1 MRWKKLHL
9 RGIGAALGEIIAVD
23 DLESA
28 RTLPGATS
36 QRAVSI
42 ARDSTGMDLAVRAG
56 RNALASM
63 AMTATGP
70 LPIPDLHFH
79 AAIWRGSRGIDFW
92 SRAAYVRSRLGLPA
106 GRGIATELNAMSN
119 SLVGGIDI
127 SARILAGSPD
137 LDTVLLTGG
146 ETFGPPAFDHLTADH
161 GIAYGDGGSALIL
174 GRHPGLARI
183 LATSSY
189 TDPTLE
195 QLHRGN
201 HRFAPAGTTE
211 LGIER
216 IRERKRQYTDTVGA
230 ASVTRRNHDGVHAVM
245 DEALRD
251 ADLQLDQLRWI
262 LLPHYGRHLL
272 DTQCLKPL
280 GITADRTLCHAG
292 DQWGHIG
299 PNDQIIGLTHL
310 LARGAVDPGDHVA
323 LLGIGIGMTWTA
335 TILRI
340 NRTDPGLRPYAPALR
355 WPWTS
360 SRAPAE
366 RPDLPTPSSRPAQ
379 PSSGDPRACELPFR
393 RPATGIP
400 PC

>member
-1 MRWKKLHL
+1 MRWKNLHL
-9 RGIGAALGEIIAVD
+9 RGIGAALGEIVAVD

-28 RTLPGATS
+28 QTLCGATS

-63 AMTATGP
+63 AMTTTGP
-70 LPIPDLHFH
+70 LPVPDLHFH

-106 GRGIATELNAMSN
+106 GHGIATELNAMSN

-127 SARILAGSPD
+127 SARVLAGSPD

-174 GRHPGLARI
+174 GRQTGYATI

-201 HRFAPAGTTE
+201 HRFLPAGTTE

-216 IRERKRQYTDTVGA
+216 IRERKRQYTNAVGVS
-230 ASVTRRNHDGVHAVM
+230 SVVRRNHDGVRAVM
-245 DEALRD
+245 DEALHDSELR
-251 ADLQLDQLRWI
+251 LDQLRWI
-262 LLPHYGRHLL
+262 LLPHYGRYLL
-272 DTQCLKPL
+272 DTQCLQPL

-299 PNDQIIGLTHL
+299 PNDQIVGLTHL
-310 LARGAVDPGDHVA
+310 LACGAVVPGDHVA

-335 TILRI
+335 AILRI
-340 NRTDPGLRPYAPALR
+340 DMAPPDLSGLAPPLR
-355 WPWTS
+355 WPW
-360 SRAPAE
+360 RAPA
-366 RPDLPTPSSRPAQ
+366 DAQ
-379 PSSGDPRACELPFR
+379 R
-393 RPATGIP
+393 
-400 PC
+400 

>member
-1 MRWKKLHL
+1 MQWKNLHI
-9 RGIGAALGEIIAVD
+9 RGVGAALGDIVAVE
-23 DLESA
+23 DLEPA
-28 RTLPGATS
+28 RTLHEATS
-36 QRAVSI
+36 QRGVSI
-42 ARDSTGMDLAVRAG
+42 ARNSTGMDLAIRAG

-63 AMTATGP
+63 AMTTTGP
-70 LPIPDLHFH
+70 LPVPDMHFH

-106 GRGIATELNAMSN
+106 GRGIATEFNAMSN

-127 SARILAGSPD
+127 SARVLAGSPD

-174 GRHPGLARI
+174 GRHRGLAQI

-201 HRFAPAGTTE
+201 DRFLPAGTTE

-216 IRERKRQYTDTVGA
+216 IHERKRQYTDVVGA
-230 ASVTRRNHDGVHAVM
+230 ASVTRRNHEGVRAVI
-245 DEALRD
+245 DEALHD
-251 ADLQLDQLRWI
+251 ANLSLDQLRWV

-272 DTQCLKPL
+272 DTHCLRPL
-280 GITADRTLCHAG
+280 GITTDRTLSHAG

-299 PNDQIIGLTHL
+299 PNDQLIGLTHL
-310 LARGAVDPGDHVA
+310 LTRGAVAPGDHVA

-335 TILRI
+335 GIVRI
-340 NRTDPGLRPYAPALR
+340 DSVPDGLSALAPPLR
-355 WPWTS
+355 WPWRRTE
-360 SRAPAE
+360 RQQEPAA
-366 RPDLPTPSSRPAQ
+366 D
-379 PSSGDPRACELPFR
+379 
-393 RPATGIP
+393 
-400 PC
+400 

>member
-1 MRWKKLHL
+1 M
-9 RGIGAALGEIIAVD
+9 AVD

-28 RTLPGATS
+28 RTLRDATS

-42 ARDSTGMDLAVRAG
+42 ARGSTGMDLAVRAG

-63 AMTATGP
+63 AITTTGP
-70 LPIPDLHFH
+70 LPVPDLHFH

-127 SARILAGSPD
+127 SARVLAGSPD

-174 GRHPGLARI
+174 GRHPGLAHI

-201 HRFAPAGTTE
+201 HRFAPAGSTE

-216 IRERKRQYTDTVGA
+216 IRERKRQYTDAVGA
-230 ASVTRRNHDGVHAVM
+230 ASVARRNQDGVRAVI

-251 ADLQLDQLRWI
+251 ADLDLDQIRWV

-272 DTQCLKPL
+272 DTHCLQPL

-310 LARGAVDPGDHVA
+310 LTRGAVAPGDHVA

-335 TILRI
+335 AILRI
-340 NRTDPGLRPYAPALR
+340 DATPSGLSVLAPPLR
-355 WPWTS
+355 WPW
-360 SRAPAE
+360 RIPADAP
-366 RPDLPTPSSRPAQ
+366 R
-379 PSSGDPRACELPFR
+379 
-393 RPATGIP
+393 
-400 PC
+400 

>member
-1 MRWKKLHL
+1 MRWTNVHL
-9 RGIGAALGEIIAVD
+9 RGVGAALGDIIAVD
-23 DLESA
+23 DLESR
-28 RTLPGATS
+28 RTLRAATS
-36 QRAVSI
+36 QRGVSI

-63 AMTATGP
+63 AMTTTGP
-70 LPIPDLHFH
+70 LPVPDLHFH

-92 SRAAYVRSRLGLPA
+92 SRAAYVRARLGLPA
-106 GRGIATELNAMSN
+106 GPGIATELNAMSN

-127 SARILAGSPD
+127 SARVLAGSPD

-174 GRHPGLARI
+174 GRQPGLARI
-183 LATSSY
+183 LSTSSY

-201 HRFAPAGTTE
+201 HRFLPAGTTE
-211 LGIER
+211 HGIER
-216 IRERKRQYTDTVGA
+216 IRERKRQYTDAVGA
-230 ASVTRRNHDGVHAVM
+230 ASVTRRNHDGVRAVM
-245 DEALRD
+245 QEALHD
-251 ADLQLDQLRWI
+251 ADLDLDHLRWV

-272 DTQCLKPL
+272 DAHCLQPL
-280 GITADRTLCHAG
+280 GITADRTLCRAG

-310 LARGAVDPGDHVA
+310 FTRGAVAPGDHVA

-335 TILRI
+335 AILRI
-340 NRTDPGLRPYAPALR
+340 DTAPPVLDDPPPPVG
-355 WPWTS
+355 WPGRRGGHDLT
-360 SRAPAE
+360 RAH
-366 RPDLPTPSSRPAQ
+366 S
-379 PSSGDPRACELPFR
+379 
-393 RPATGIP
+393 
-400 PC
+400 

>member
-1 MRWKKLHL
+1 MRWRNLHL
-9 RGIGAALGEIIAVD
+9 RGVGAALGEIVAVD
-23 DLESA
+23 DLESSQ
-28 RTLPGATS
+28 TPHGATS

-56 RNALASM
+56 CNALASM
-63 AMTATGP
+63 AMTTTGP
-70 LPIPDLHFH
+70 LPVPDLHFH
-79 AAIWRGSRGIDFW
+79 TAIWRGSRGIDFW

-106 GRGIATELNAMSN
+106 CRGIASELNAMSN

-127 SARILAGSPD
+127 SARVLAGSPD
-137 LDTVLLTGG
+137 FATVLLTGG

-161 GIAYGDGGSALIL
+161 GIAYGDGGSAIIL
-174 GRHPGLARI
+174 GRQPGLARV

-201 HRFAPAGTTE
+201 HHFAPAGTTE

-216 IRERKRQYTDTVGA
+216 IRERKRQYTALVGA
-230 ASVTRRNHDGVHAVM
+230 ASVIRRNHEGVRAVV

-251 ADLQLDQLRWI
+251 AQLDLDQLRWI

-272 DTQCLKPL
+272 DTQCLQPL

-310 LARGAVDPGDHVA
+310 LTRSAVAPGDHVA

-335 TILRI
+335 AILRI
-340 NRTDPGLRPYAPALR
+340 DTAAPGLAVLAPPLR
-355 WPWTS
+355 WPWRT
-360 SRAPAE
+360 PA
-366 RPDLPTPSSRPAQ
+366 DV
-379 PSSGDPRACELPFR
+379 PR
-393 RPATGIP
+393 
-400 PC
+400 

>member
-1 MRWKKLHL
+1 MRWKNLHL
-9 RGIGAALGEIIAVD
+9 RGVGAALGELVAAD
-23 DLESA
+23 DLDSA
-28 RTLPGATS
+28 RTLRDATS

-42 ARDSTGMDLAVRAG
+42 ASGSTGMDLAVRAG

-63 AMTATGP
+63 AMTAIGA
-70 LPIPDLHFH
+70 LPVPDLHFH

-127 SARILAGSPD
+127 SARVLAGSPD

-174 GRHPGLARI
+174 GRHPGLAHI

-201 HRFAPAGTTE
+201 DRFAPAGSTE

-216 IRERKRQYTDTVGA
+216 VRERKRQYTDAVGA
-230 ASVTRRNHDGVHAVM
+230 ASVARRNQEGVRTVI
-245 DEALRD
+245 DEALGD
-251 ADLQLDQLRWI
+251 ADVGLDQLRWV

-272 DTQCLKPL
+272 DTHCLQPL

-310 LARGAVDPGDHVA
+310 ITRGAVAPGDHVA

-335 TILRI
+335 AILRI
-340 NRTDPGLRPYAPALR
+340 DAVPPGLSGLAPPLR
-355 WPWTS
+355 WPWRTS
-360 SRAPAE
+360 A
-366 RPDLPTPSSRPAQ
+366 DAQ
-379 PSSGDPRACELPFR
+379 R
-393 RPATGIP
+393 
-400 PC
+400 

>member
-1 MRWKKLHL
+1 MLTLRWNNLHL
-9 RGIGAALGEIIAVD
+9 RGIGAALGEIVAVEQ
-23 DLESA
+23 LGSA
-28 RTLPGATS
+28 GSQLRMTTS

-42 ARDSTGMDLAVRAG
+42 ARNTTGMDLAVRAG

-63 AMTATGP
+63 AMTTTGP
-70 LPIPDLHFH
+70 LQAPDLHFH

-92 SRAAYVRSRLGLPA
+92 SRAAYVRTRLGLPA

-127 SARILAGSPD
+127 SARVLAGSPD

-146 ETFGPPAFDHLTADH
+146 ETFGQPAFDHLTADH

-174 GRHPGLARI
+174 GRLPGLARVI
-183 LATSSY
+183 ATSSY

-216 IRERKRQYTDTVGA
+216 IGERKRQYTDLVGA
-230 ASVTRRNHDGVHAVM
+230 ASVTRRNHEGVHAVAN
-245 DEALRD
+245 EALRD
-251 ADLQLDQLRWI
+251 AELDRDQLLWV

-310 LARGAVDPGDHVA
+310 LARGAVAPGDHVA

-335 TILRI
+335 AILRI
-340 NRTDPGLRPYAPALR
+340 DTVPPGLGVLAPPLR
-355 WPWTS
+355 WPWRALSDAS
-360 SRAPAE
+360 S
-366 RPDLPTPSSRPAQ
+366 
-379 PSSGDPRACELPFR
+379 
-393 RPATGIP
+393 
-400 PC
+400 

>member
-1 MRWKKLHL
+1 MRWKNTHL
-9 RGIGAALGEIIAVD
+9 RGVGAALGDIVTVEN
-23 DLESA
+23 LKTT
-28 RTLPGATS
+28 RTLHGATS

-42 ARDSTGMDLAVRAG
+42 ASDSTGMDLAVRAG
-56 RNALASM
+56 RNALASI
-63 AMTATGP
+63 AMTTTGP
-70 LPIPDLHFH
+70 LPVPDLHFH

-119 SLVGGIDI
+119 SLIGGIDI
-127 SARILAGSPD
+127 SARVLAGSPD

-174 GRHPGLARI
+174 GRHPGLAHI

-201 HRFAPAGTTE
+201 HRFLPAGTTE

-216 IRERKRQYTDTVGA
+216 IRERKRQYTDAVGA
-230 ASVTRRNHDGVHAVM
+230 ASVNRRNHDGVRAVM
-245 DEALRD
+245 DEALHD
-251 ADLQLDQLRWI
+251 AGLQLDQLRWV

-272 DTQCLKPL
+272 DTHCLQPL

-310 LARGAVDPGDHVA
+310 LTRGAVASGDHVA

-335 TILRI
+335 AILRI
-340 NRTDPGLRPYAPALR
+340 DSTPPGLDVLAPTLR
-355 WPWTS
+355 WPWRADRVPEEETRHGYHTR
-360 SRAPAE
+360 SR
-366 RPDLPTPSSRPAQ
+366 
-379 PSSGDPRACELPFR
+379 
-393 RPATGIP
+393 
-400 PC
+400 

>member
-1 MRWKKLHL
+1 MRWQDLHL
-9 RGIGAALGEIIAVD
+9 RGIGAALGEIVAVE
-23 DLESA
+23 DLVSG
-28 RTLPGATS
+28 RTLHGATS

-42 ARDSTGMDLAVRAG
+42 ASGSTGMDLAVRAG

-63 AMTATGP
+63 AMTTAGP
-70 LPIPDLHFH
+70 LPVPDLHFH

-92 SRAAYVRSRLGLPA
+92 SRAAYVRTRLGLPA
-106 GRGIATELNAMSN
+106 GRGIASELNAMSN
-119 SLVGGIDI
+119 SLIGGIDI
-127 SARILAGSPD
+127 SARVLAGSPD
-137 LDTVLLTGG
+137 IDTVLLTGG

-201 HRFAPAGTTE
+201 QPFAPAGTTE
-211 LGIER
+211 YGMER
-216 IRERKRQYTDTVGA
+216 IRERKRQYTDVVGV
-230 ASVTRRNHDGVHAVM
+230 ASVARRNHDGVRAVI

-251 ADLQLDQLRWI
+251 AELSIDELRWV

-272 DTQCLKPL
+272 DTHCLQPL

-292 DQWGHIG
+292 DQWGHMG

-310 LARGAVDPGDHVA
+310 LVRGAVAAGDYVA

-340 NRTDPGLRPYAPALR
+340 DAPPTGLEILAPPLR
-355 WPWTS
+355 WPWRTDHVPGLRES
-360 SRAPAE
+360 L
-366 RPDLPTPSSRPAQ
+366 PDHNLGGA
-379 PSSGDPRACELPFR
+379 
-393 RPATGIP
+393 
-400 PC
+400 

>member
-1 MRWKKLHL
+1 MRWKNLHL
-9 RGIGAALGEIIAVD
+9 RGVGAALGDIVAVEN
-23 DLESA
+23 LETIP
-28 RTLPGATS
+28 TLRGATS

-42 ARDSTGMDLAVRAG
+42 ASDSTGMDLAVRAG

-63 AMTATGP
+63 ATTTTGP
-70 LPIPDLHFH
+70 LPVPDLHFH

-106 GRGIATELNAMSN
+106 GRGIASELNAMSN

-127 SARILAGSPD
+127 SARVLAGSPD

-146 ETFGPPAFDHLTADH
+146 ETFGQPAFDHLTADH

-174 GRHPGLARI
+174 GRQPGLAHI

-201 HRFAPAGTTE
+201 HRFLPAGTTE
-211 LGIER
+211 LGVER
-216 IRERKRQYTDTVGA
+216 IRERKRQYTDAVGA
-230 ASVTRRNHDGVHAVM
+230 ESVARRNNDGVRAVI

-251 ADLQLDQLRWI
+251 ARLRLQQLRWV

-272 DTQCLKPL
+272 DTHCLQPL

-299 PNDQIIGLTHL
+299 PNDQILGLAHL
-310 LARGAVDPGDHVA
+310 LTRGAVVPGDHVA

-335 TILRI
+335 AILRI
-340 NRTDPGLRPYAPALR
+340 NTVPPGLSVLAPPLR
-355 WPWTS
+355 WPWRT
-360 SRAPAE
+360 PA
-366 RPDLPTPSSRPAQ
+366 DAQ
-379 PSSGDPRACELPFR
+379 R
-393 RPATGIP
+393 
-400 PC
+400 

>member
-1 MRWKKLHL
+1 MTMRWRNLHL
-9 RGIGAALGEIIAVD
+9 RGVGAALGEIVAVD
-23 DLESA
+23 DLESG
-28 RTLPGATS
+28 RTLRGATS
-36 QRAVSI
+36 QRGVSI
-42 ARDSTGMDLAVRAG
+42 ARGSTGMDLAVRAG

-63 AMTATGP
+63 AMTTTGP
-70 LPIPDLHFH
+70 LPVPDLHFH

-127 SARILAGSPD
+127 SARVLAGSPD

-161 GIAYGDGGSALIL
+161 GIAYGDGGSAIIL
-174 GRHPGLARI
+174 GRRPGLARI

-201 HRFAPAGTTE
+201 ERFLPTGTIE

-216 IRERKRQYTDTVGA
+216 IRERKRQYTDAVGA
-230 ASVTRRNHDGVHAVM
+230 ASVARRNHGGVRAVM

-251 ADLQLDQLRWI
+251 ADLQLDQLRWV

-272 DTQCLKPL
+272 DTQCLQPL

-310 LARGAVDPGDHVA
+310 LAQGVVSPGDYVA
-323 LLGIGIGMTWTA
+323 FLGIGVGMTWTA
-335 TILRI
+335 AILRI
-340 NRTDPGLRPYAPALR
+340 DHTEPAMRPYAPALR
-355 WPWTS
+355 WPWFHRSGLPHAATLVPGTNDMS
-360 SRAPAE
+360 S
-366 RPDLPTPSSRPAQ
+366 DSRPA
-379 PSSGDPRACELPFR
+379 PGNPRTP
-393 RPATGIP
+393 
-400 PC
+400 

>member
-1 MRWKKLHL
+1 MRWSNLHL
-9 RGIGAALGEIIAVD
+9 RGVGAALGDIVAVN
-23 DLESA
+23 DLESG
-28 RTLPGATS
+28 RTLRASTS
-36 QRAVSI
+36 QRGVSI
-42 ARDSTGMDLAVRAG
+42 ARNSTGMDLAVRAG
-56 RNALASM
+56 RNALASV
-63 AMTATGP
+63 AMTTTGP
-70 LPIPDLHFH
+70 LPVPDLHFH

-106 GRGIATELNAMSN
+106 GRGIASELNAMSN

-127 SARILAGSPD
+127 SARVLAGSPD

-174 GRHPGLARI
+174 GRHPGYARI

-201 HRFAPAGTTE
+201 HRFLPAGSTE

-216 IRERKRQYTDTVGA
+216 VRERKRQYTDAVGA
-230 ASVTRRNHDGVHAVM
+230 ASVARRNHDGVRAVM
-245 DEALRD
+245 NEALGD
-251 ADLQLDQLRWI
+251 AGLNLGQLRWV

-272 DTQCLKPL
+272 DTQCLQPL
-280 GITADRTLCHAG
+280 GITADLTLCHAG
-292 DQWGHIG
+292 NQWGHIG

-310 LARGAVDPGDHVA
+310 LTRGAVAPGDHVA

-335 TILRI
+335 AILRI
-340 NRTDPGLRPYAPALR
+340 DTVPPGLNTLAPVLR
-355 WPWTS
+355 WPWRTPEHE
-360 SRAPAE
+360 PAH
-366 RPDLPTPSSRPAQ
+366 A
-379 PSSGDPRACELPFR
+379 R
-393 RPATGIP
+393 R
-400 PC
+400 

>member
-1 MRWKKLHL
+1 MRWTNLHL
-9 RGIGAALGEIIAVD
+9 RGVGAALGELVAVD
-23 DLESA
+23 DLESS
-28 RTLPGATS
+28 RMLHGATS

-42 ARDSTGMDLAVRAG
+42 AHGSTGMDLAVRAG

-63 AMTATGP
+63 AMTTIGP
-70 LPIPDLHFH
+70 LPVPDLHFH

-127 SARILAGSPD
+127 SARVLAGSPD

-174 GRHPGLARI
+174 GHHPGLARI

-216 IRERKRQYTDTVGA
+216 IRERKRQYADAVGA
-230 ASVTRRNHDGVHAVM
+230 ASITRRNHEGVRAVI
-245 DEALRD
+245 DEALQD
-251 ADLQLDQLRWI
+251 AELDLDQLRWV

-272 DTQCLKPL
+272 DTQCLQPL

-310 LARGAVDPGDHVA
+310 ITRGAVDPGDHVA

-335 TILRI
+335 AILRLD
-340 NRTDPGLRPYAPALR
+340 TVPPGLSVLAPPLR
-355 WPWTS
+355 WPWRTS
-360 SRAPAE
+360 A
-366 RPDLPTPSSRPAQ
+366 DAQ
-379 PSSGDPRACELPFR
+379 S
-393 RPATGIP
+393 
-400 PC
+400 

>member
-1 MRWKKLHL
+1 MRWTNLHL
-9 RGIGAALGEIIAVD
+9 RGVGAALGDIVAVD
-23 DLESA
+23 DLEA
-28 RTLPGATS
+28 GRTLHAATS
-36 QRAVSI
+36 QRGVSI

-63 AMTATGP
+63 AMTTTGP
-70 LPIPDLHFH
+70 LPVPDLHFH

-92 SRAAYVRSRLGLPA
+92 SRAAYIRSRLGLPA
-106 GRGIATELNAMSN
+106 GRGIASELNAMSN

-127 SARILAGSPD
+127 SARVLAGSPD

-174 GRHPGLARI
+174 GRQPGLAHI

-216 IRERKRQYTDTVGA
+216 IRERKRQYTDLVGA
-230 ASVTRRNHDGVHAVM
+230 ASVTHRNHDGVRAVIN
-245 DEALRD
+245 EALHD
-251 ADLQLDQLRWI
+251 AELDLDHLRWV

-272 DTQCLKPL
+272 DTQCLQPL

-310 LARGAVDPGDHVA
+310 LARSAVAPGDHVA

-335 TILRI
+335 AILRI
-340 NRTDPGLRPYAPALR
+340 DATPPGLDFYAPTLR
-355 WPWTS
+355 WPWRANSEKPRPEQRLRS
-360 SRAPAE
+360 S
-366 RPDLPTPSSRPAQ
+366 
-379 PSSGDPRACELPFR
+379 
-393 RPATGIP
+393 
-400 PC
+400 

>member
-1 MRWKKLHL
+1 MLTVRWQNLHL
-9 RGIGAALGEIIAVD
+9 RGIGAALGEIVAVD
-23 DLESA
+23 HLESG
-28 RTLPGATS
+28 RTLHGSTS

-42 ARDSTGMDLAVRAG
+42 ARGSTGMDLAVRAG

-63 AMTATGP
+63 AVTTTGP
-70 LPIPDLHFH
+70 LPVPELHFH

-92 SRAAYVRSRLGLPA
+92 SRAAYVRTRLGLPG
-106 GRGIATELNAMSN
+106 GRGITSELNAMSN

-127 SARILAGSPD
+127 SARVLAGSPD

-146 ETFGPPAFDHLTADH
+146 ETFGPPAFDHLAADH

-174 GRHPGLARI
+174 GRHPGLAHI

-201 HRFAPAGTTE
+201 HRFLPAGTTE

-216 IRERKRQYTDTVGA
+216 IRERKRQYTDAVGA
-230 ASVTRRNHDGVHAVM
+230 ASVTRRNHDGVRAVM

-251 ADLQLDQLRWI
+251 AGLQLDQLRWI

-272 DTQCLKPL
+272 DTHCLQPL
-280 GITADRTLCHAG
+280 GITAERTLCHAG

-299 PNDQIIGLTHL
+299 PNDQIVGLAHL
-310 LARGAVDPGDHVA
+310 LTRGAVVPADHVA

-335 TILRI
+335 AILRI
-340 NRTDPGLRPYAPALR
+340 DTVPPDLSALAPPLR
-355 WPWTS
+355 WPW
-360 SRAPAE
+360 RAPADAL
-366 RPDLPTPSSRPAQ
+366 R
-379 PSSGDPRACELPFR
+379 
-393 RPATGIP
+393 
-400 PC
+400 

>member
-1 MRWKKLHL
+1 MRWSNLHL
-9 RGIGAALGEIIAVD
+9 RGVGAALGEIVAVEH
-23 DLESA
+23 LESS
-28 RTLPGATS
+28 RTLHEATS

-42 ARDSTGMDLAVRAG
+42 ASGSTGMDLAVRAG

-63 AMTATGP
+63 AITTTGP
-70 LPIPDLHFH
+70 LPVPDLHFH

-127 SARILAGSPD
+127 SARVLAGSPD

-216 IRERKRQYTDTVGA
+216 IHERKRQYTDLVGA
-230 ASVTRRNHDGVHAVM
+230 DSVTRRNHDGVRAVI
-245 DEALRD
+245 DEVLRD
-251 ADLQLDQLRWI
+251 AGLGLDQLRWV

-272 DTQCLKPL
+272 ETHCLQPL
-280 GITADRTLCHAG
+280 GITADRTLYHAG

-310 LARGAVDPGDHVA
+310 VARGVVSPGDCVA

-335 TILRI
+335 AILRI
-340 NRTDPGLRPYAPALR
+340 DTAAPCLAALAPPLR
-355 WPWTS
+355 WPWRT
-360 SRAPAE
+360 RA
-366 RPDLPTPSSRPAQ
+366 DLPS
-379 PSSGDPRACELPFR
+379 
-393 RPATGIP
+393 
-400 PC
+400 

>member
-1 MRWKKLHL
+1 MHWSHLHL
-9 RGIGAALGEIIAVD
+9 RGVGAALGEIVAVD
-23 DLESA
+23 DLEPS
-28 RTLPGATS
+28 RTLHGATS
-36 QRAVSI
+36 QRAISI

-63 AMTATGP
+63 AITTTDP
-70 LPIPDLHFH
+70 LPVPDLHFH
-79 AAIWRGSRGIDFW
+79 TAIWRGSRGIDFW
-92 SRAAYVRSRLGLPA
+92 SRAAYIRSRLGLPA
-106 GRGIATELNAMSN
+106 GRGIASELNAMSN

-127 SARILAGSPD
+127 SARVLAGSPD
-137 LDTVLLTGG
+137 LNTVLLTGG

-174 GRHPGLARI
+174 GRHPGYATI

-201 HRFAPAGTTE
+201 HHFAPAGTTE
-211 LGIER
+211 HGIER
-216 IRERKRQYTDTVGA
+216 IHERKRQYTDLVGTD
-230 ASVTRRNHDGVHAVM
+230 SITRRNHDGIRAVI

-251 ADLQLDQLRWI
+251 AELDLDQLRWV

-272 DTQCLKPL
+272 DTHCLQPL

-310 LARGAVDPGDHVA
+310 LARGAVAPGDYVA

-335 TILRI
+335 VIIRI
-340 NRTDPGLRPYAPALR
+340 DTVATGLCALAPPLR
-355 WPWTS
+355 WPW
-360 SRAPAE
+360 RPPA
-366 RPDLPTPSSRPAQ
+366 DMPS
-379 PSSGDPRACELPFR
+379 
-393 RPATGIP
+393 
-400 PC
+400 

>member
-1 MRWKKLHL
+1 MHWQNLHL
-9 RGIGAALGEIIAVD
+9 RGVGAALGEIVAVD
-23 DLESA
+23 DLESS
-28 RTLPGATS
+28 RTLRDATS
-36 QRAVSI
+36 QRAISI
-42 ARDSTGMDLAVRAG
+42 ARESTGMDLAVRAG

-63 AMTATGP
+63 AMTTTGP
-70 LPIPDLHFH
+70 LPAPDLHFH

-127 SARILAGSPD
+127 SARVLAGSPD

-183 LATSSY
+183 VATSSY

-201 HRFAPAGTTE
+201 HRFLPAGTTE

-216 IRERKRQYTDTVGA
+216 IRERKREYTDVVGA
-230 ASVTRRNHDGVHAVM
+230 ASVARRNHDGVRAVI
-245 DEALRD
+245 DEALHD
-251 ADLQLDQLRWI
+251 ANLDLGQLRWV

-272 DTQCLKPL
+272 DTHCLQPL
-280 GITADRTLCHAG
+280 GISADRTLCRAG

-310 LARGAVDPGDHVA
+310 LTRGAVAPGDHVA
-323 LLGIGIGMTWTA
+323 LLGIGIGMTWTVA
-335 TILRI
+335 ILRI
-340 NRTDPGLRPYAPALR
+340 DAVAPTLGALAPPLRWHWQAPA
-355 WPWTS
+355 
-360 SRAPAE
+360 
-366 RPDLPTPSSRPAQ
+366 DVPS
-379 PSSGDPRACELPFR
+379 
-393 RPATGIP
+393 
-400 PC
+400 

>member
-1 MRWKKLHL
+1 MRWKNLYL
-9 RGIGAALGEIIAVD
+9 RGVGAALGDLVAVES
-23 DLESA
+23 LETG
-28 RTLPGATS
+28 RTLHGATS

-42 ARDSTGMDLAVRAG
+42 ARGSTGMDLAVRAG

-63 AMTATGP
+63 AMTTTGP
-70 LPIPDLHFH
+70 LPAPDLHFH

-106 GRGIATELNAMSN
+106 GRGIAAELNAMSN

-127 SARILAGSPD
+127 SARVLAGSPD
-137 LDTVLLTGG
+137 LGTVLLTGG

-174 GRHPGLARI
+174 GRHPGYATI

-211 LGIER
+211 LGVER

-230 ASVTRRNHDGVHAVM
+230 ASVNRRNHEGVRAVI

-251 ADLQLDQLRWI
+251 ADLYLDQVRWV

-272 DTQCLKPL
+272 DIHCLQPL
-280 GITADRTLCHAG
+280 GIAAERTLCHAG

-299 PNDQIIGLTHL
+299 PNDQIVGLAHL
-310 LARGAVDPGDHVA
+310 LTRGAVVPGDHVA

-335 TILRI
+335 AALRI
-340 NRTDPGLRPYAPALR
+340 DAVPPSLGVLAPPLR
-355 WPWTS
+355 WPW
-360 SRAPAE
+360 RAPADAK
-366 RPDLPTPSSRPAQ
+366 R
-379 PSSGDPRACELPFR
+379 
-393 RPATGIP
+393 
-400 PC
+400 

>member
-1 MRWKKLHL
+1 MRWQNLHL
-9 RGIGAALGEIIAVD
+9 RGVGAALGEIMAVE
-23 DLESA
+23 DLESG
-28 RTLPGATS
+28 RTLRGATS

-42 ARDSTGMDLAVRAG
+42 ARDCTGMDLAVRAS
-56 RNALASM
+56 RHALASM
-63 AMTATGP
+63 AMTTVGP
-70 LPIPDLHFH
+70 LPVPDLHFH

-127 SARILAGSPD
+127 SARVLAGSPD

-146 ETFGPPAFDHLTADH
+146 ETFGPPAFDHLTADQ

-174 GRHPGLARI
+174 GRHSGLARI

-216 IRERKRQYTDTVGA
+216 IHERKRQYTDAVGT
-230 ASVTRRNHDGVHAVM
+230 ASVRRRNCVGVRAVM
-245 DEALRD
+245 DQALRD
-251 ADLQLDQLRWI
+251 ADLTLGEISWF

-272 DTQCLKPL
+272 DTHCLDPL
-280 GITADRTLCHAG
+280 AITADRTLCHAG

-299 PNDQIIGLTHL
+299 PNDQIVGLTHL
-310 LARGAVDPGDHVA
+310 FTRCVVTPGDYVA

-335 TILRI
+335 TILRVD
-340 NRTDPGLRPYAPALR
+340 NTEPEMRPYAPALR
-355 WPWTS
+355 WPWRRNDV
-360 SRAPAE
+360 SRGAALTRETNAVTPDPMPVPDQAE
-366 RPDLPTPSSRPAQ
+366 NL
-379 PSSGDPRACELPFR
+379 
-393 RPATGIP
+393 
-400 PC
+400 